1 MFRVYYTDPV
11 SGVAHAHDTEQLSEA
26 LRFTEGFRKL
36 GMTFVTMVSENPN
49 NVGKTGVSAVKDGVL
64 PDGSKYDWTKKDR
77 VGAAFKSPP
86 PVSTDNLVVDLD
98 DTR

>member
-1 MFRVYYTDPV
+1 MFKVYYTDPV
-11 SGVAHAHDTEQLSEA
+11 DNQSHSHDTEELSEA

-49 NVGKTGVSAVKDGVL
+49 NVGKTGVAAVKDGVL

-86 PVSTDNLVVDLD
+86 PVSTDNIEVNLD
-98 DTR
+98 DPR

>member
-1 MFRVYYTDPV
+1 MFRIYYTDPV
-11 SGVAHAHDTEQLSEA
+11 SGAARGHDTEDLSEA

-36 GMTFVTMVSENPN
+36 GMIFVTMVSENPN
-49 NVGKTGVSAVKDGVL
+49 SVGKAGVAGVKDGVL
-64 PDGSKYDWTKKDR
+64 PDGSKYDWTKNDR

-98 DTR
+98 DPH